1 MPFTYI
7 LRCADGTLYVGSTR
21 FDVQQ
26 RVHQHSIGEGSR
38 NTACPLP
45 VELLW
50 CAELEKVTDA
60 FGLEKQLQGWSL
72 AKRLARVEGRFEDLP
87 ALARSRS
94 TRRGLDELRP
104 PGRPP
109 EWPQPRRV
117 SPDGVATALTRRS
130 WGADGTWSST
140 SSSYSS
146 THTKVPTGTRESAR
160 S

>member
-21 FDVQQ
+21 FDVQP
-26 RVHQHSIGEGSR
+26 RVPQHSIGEGSR

-72 AKRLARVEGRFEDLP
+72 AKRLARVERRFEDLP

-94 TRRGLDELRP
+94 TRRGLDELDHP
-104 PGRPP
+104 DDHPNGLSPG
-109 EWPQPRRV
+109 
-117 SPDGVATALTRRS
+117 G
-130 WGADGTWSST
+130 
-140 SSSYSS
+140 
-146 THTKVPTGTRESAR
+146 
-160 S
+160 